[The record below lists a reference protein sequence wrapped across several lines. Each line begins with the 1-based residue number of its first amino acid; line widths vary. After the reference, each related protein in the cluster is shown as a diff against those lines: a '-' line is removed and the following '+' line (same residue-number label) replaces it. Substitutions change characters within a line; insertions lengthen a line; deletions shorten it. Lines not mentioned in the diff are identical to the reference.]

1 MEITPHHGV
10 GVEPHCKSE
19 SSMLPATTSSAVLAH
34 AKNPEGA
41 VTEVITLSGFSTRL
55 VLQP

>member
-1 MEITPHHGV
+1 MGEFGRD
-10 GVEPHCKSE
+10 
-19 SSMLPATTSSAVLAH
+19 

-41 VTEVITLSGFSTRL
+41 VTEAITLSGLSTRL